1 MCWYNSV
8 IFSCEILLNTF
19 HLSFFTHLYHISPGN
34 WSFCDDSTTSPP
46 LIMIKLVETKT
57 NTLHLLKE
65 VQYIPGIA
73 IKTAEIYI
81 NINKSHKWP
90 LQNNTDGNIWPVWD
104 WMFIKRRCLSG
115 RIYLTVLMWMS
126 LGNRSPFPFPWCI
139 KAAGIRDWR
148 RTSHGDRGWHAMFI
162 LILQSFCQDD
172 MPCNKKESI
181 YSLSR
186 GFV

>member
-104 WMFIKRRCLSG
+104 WMFIKRQAVPIRQNLSHCTDVDVV
-115 RIYLTVLMWMS
+115 RKS
-126 LGNRSPFPFPWCI
+126 LSISIPMMHQGSRHQGLKTDESRWSRMTRHVYFNFTKLLSR
-139 KAAGIRDWR
+139 
-148 RTSHGDRGWHAMFI
+148 WHAM
-162 LILQSFCQDD
+162 
-172 MPCNKKESI
+172 
-181 YSLSR
+181 
-186 GFV
+186 